1 MSDAT
6 PSAKPGVLRQEGP
19 HRVTVAPGAT
29 SALAPSVGPAAPRLR
44 PAVGAQRPAVP
55 AGSEPAPAREAGLRQ
70 RAAGVSD
77 SVTEVRR
84 LPGRSAIHG
93 AFAPEGNGSRLGQS
107 SAAATALEQR
117 LSALAELNSNT
128 TKTVTA
134 FEVRVGQVERPS
146 TSAAQPGEQVS
157 QDKPKR
163 SLFKRRTP

>member
-6 PSAKPGVLRQEGP
+6 PSAKPAVLRQEGP

-55 AGSEPAPAREAGLRQ
+55 AGGEPAQAREAGLRQ
-70 RAAGVSD
+70 RAAAVSG

-93 AFAPEGNGSRLGQS
+93 AFAPEGKEPRSGQP
-107 SAAATALEQR
+107 SAAASALEQR

-128 TKTVTA
+128 TKTVTT
-134 FEVRVGQVERPS
+134 FELGVGQVERS
-146 TSAAQPGEQVS
+146 SSAAQTREDTSP
-157 QDKPKR
+157 DKPKR

>member
-6 PSAKPGVLRQEGP
+6 PSGKPGVLRQEGP

-44 PAVGAQRPAVP
+44 PAVGALRPAVP
-55 AGSEPAPAREAGLRQ
+55 AGDESASAREGSLRQ
-70 RAAGVSD
+70 RAAGVSG
-77 SVTEVRR
+77 SVTQVQR

-93 AFAPEGNGSRLGQS
+93 AFAPEGNGSSSGQP
-107 SAAATALEQR
+107 SAAASALEQR

-128 TKTVTA
+128 TKTVTT
-134 FEVRVGQVERPS
+134 FELGVGQVERS
-146 TSAAQPGEQVS
+146 SSSAQTGEHTSP
-157 QDKPKR
+157 DKPKR